1 MAVRVKS
8 NNKWHLRHT
17 EKVTSKIIMHGLE
30 DLMDE
35 IEENIKQKAP
45 GSIGQHTSVTVGLRK
60 VIVTNDHEAAQFV
73 EFGTPSH
80 WIEPT
85 DPGGVLHWIAE
96 DGTDAWSKGHWHPGT
111 DPNPF
116 FRNAIDD
123 ALDNIPEH
131 FKDAIRSK

>member
-73 EFGTPSH
+73 EFGTPAH
-80 WIEPT
+80 KIEAS
-85 DPGGVLHWIAE
+85 PGGVLRWF
-96 DGTDAWSKGHWHPGT
+96 DDAGNPIFAKSVNHPGT

>member
-1 MAVRVKS
+1 MAVTAVAS
-8 NNKWHLRHT
+8 NKWDLRGV
-17 EKVTSKIIMHGLE
+17 EKITSQIIMSGLE
-30 DLMDE
+30 DFMDDVE
-35 IEENIKQKAP
+35 SKIKANAP
-45 GSIGQHTSVTVGLRK
+45 RSIGKHTKVRARLGSVQ
-60 VIVTNDHEAAQFV
+60 VINDHEAAAFV

-116 FRNAIDD
+116 MRNAIDD
-123 ALDNIPEH
+123 AIVNV
-131 FKDAIRSK
+131 KDSFRTTSRRR